1 MVQDCQC
8 SGERSVT
15 VDIIVLKMTP
25 LMKIMAMIS
34 KLMMI
39 AMWIMATLMAMMTKE
54 EMKNDDRAWQEI
66 FLAPD
71 RLNTIALYPDQL

>member
-1 MVQDCQC
+1 MLDVSQ
-8 SGERSVT
+8 GG
-15 VDIIVLKMTP
+15 ILVLKMTL
-25 LMKIMAMIS
+25 LMKMMAMIS
-34 KLMMI
+34 KVLMM
-39 AMWIMATLMAMMTKE
+39 AMPTMATLMAMMTKE